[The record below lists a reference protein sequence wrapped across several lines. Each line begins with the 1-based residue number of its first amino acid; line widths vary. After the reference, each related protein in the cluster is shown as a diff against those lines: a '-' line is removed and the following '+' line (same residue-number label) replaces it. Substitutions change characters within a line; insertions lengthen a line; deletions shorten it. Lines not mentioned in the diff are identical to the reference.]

1 MRNTIALLVV
11 GIALL
16 GAKQAVASER
26 DDALEI
32 LGKAIKAHGGEDA
45 LAKAAQLNRK
55 GVGTIT
61 IFDKELSIADDLTVA
76 LPDRMRLI
84 LEVTQDKQK
93 VSLTQVVNGN
103 VGWQDNGGAVMEL
116 TNERL
121 TELQEEAYVQWIS
134 LLIPLMKD
142 KEFNIKPLQPT
153 KINSRQVVG
162 VKVARKSR
170 PDISFYFDAESNLLV
185 KIQRR
190 TKQAGVEVQKDTSL
204 GDYKE
209 VDGVKLPFQ
218 IVEMLND
225 KKFAEVKIVSYK
237 LLSKLDDKLFGKP

>member
-11 GIALL
+11 GIALF
-16 GAKQAVASER
+16 GARQAVASER

-55 GVGTIT
+55 GAGTIT

-76 LPDRMRLI
+76 LPDRMRLV

-93 VSLTQVVNGN
+93 VSLTQVVNGS
-103 VGWQDNGGAVMEL
+103 VGWQDNGGAVVEL

-142 KEFNIKPLQPT
+142 KEFNLKPLQST
-153 KINSRQVVG
+153 KINSRPVVG

-170 PDISFYFDAESNLLV
+170 PDVSFYFDAESGLLV

-225 KKFAEVKIVSYK
+225 KKFAEVKIASYR
-237 LLSKLDDKLFGKP
+237 LLPKVDERFFGKP